1 MDLSVT
7 SIHPSRMITK
17 ASPRQS
23 PDMQWVVHKSVVL
36 PMSTSDLSTLVLE
49 TLLSTS
55 ALSSECCPDGLPLYP
70 STLQVLQQTPSPKHT
85 RVLVLFLY
93 LSARQIPEALHT
105 KAKENYLLSTVGRKQ
120 SHSTTHVKI
129 LYLQLQAKQTL
140 HTFPTGMDLVRQSFL
155 VQQSRELQSILLRV
169 EISSASTIS
178 MSVEH
183 IIITPVLLIYSTES
197 AMVLLLR
204 QSLILGSLLTTQP
217 RSFKTTEMINS
228 SILSRELVA
237 TTSIMDS

>member
-17 ASPRQS
+17 VSPRQS

-49 TLLSTS
+49 IFLSIS
-55 ALSSECCPDGLPLYP
+55 APSSECCPDGLPLYP
-70 STLQVLQQTPSPKHT
+70 STLQVLLQTPSPKHT

-93 LSARQIPEALHT
+93 LSVRQIPSFAYEGKGELFAINGGEEAVAFDYPRQDPVFT
-105 KAKENYLLSTVGRKQ
+105 ITGEANVAYVPNWNGSGTAVLSGTAVERVAVNPPARG
-120 SHSTTHVKI
+120 
-129 LYLQLQAKQTL
+129 
-140 HTFPTGMDLVRQSFL
+140 DLFKL
-155 VQQSRELQSILLRV
+155 
-169 EISSASTIS
+169 TIS

-183 IIITPVLLIYSTES
+183 IIITPVLLISSTES

-204 QSLILGSLLTTQP
+204 QSLILGSLLTMRT
-217 RSFKTTEMINS
+217 RSFRTTEMINS
-228 SILSRELVA
+228 SILSRDLVA